1 MSTSGKVIKIGL
13 PKGSLQES
21 TLYLLKKA
29 GYNVSVDARSYFP
42 SIDEPNLEAML
53 VRAQEMARY
62 VGDGVLD
69 CGLTGRDWTM
79 ESGAKV
85 VEVAQL
91 IYAKAGLRP
100 VKWVVAVPEES
111 KIKSVKDLAGKRIA
125 TELVGVTK
133 RWLKRHRVAAKV
145 EFSWGATEVKPPTLA
160 DAIVE
165 LTETGSSLKANR
177 LRIIDTVL
185 ESVTLFIA
193 SRKAWADSWKRVR
206 IENLAMLLQGAINA
220 EKMIGLKMNVPR
232 NNMEKV
238 LKKLDSLK
246 SPTISSHTDPGWFA
260 VEVVMEEKLARTLIP
275 VLKRAGA
282 SGIVEYPLNKVIY

>member
-1 MSTSGKVIKIGL
+1 MSTTGKVIKIGL

-42 SIDEPNLEAML
+42 SIDEPHLQAML

-69 CGLTGRDWTM
+69 CGLTGRDWIM

-85 VEVAQL
+85 VEVAEL

-100 VKWVVAVPEES
+100 VRWVVAVPEES
-111 KIKSVKDLAGKRIA
+111 RIKGVKDLAGKRIA

-133 RWLKRHRVAAKV
+133 RWLKRHRVTARV

-185 ESVTLFIA
+185 ESVTLLIA
-193 SRKAWADSWKRVR
+193 SKKAWADSWKRVR

-232 NNMEKV
+232 HNMEKV
-238 LKKLDSLK
+238 LNKLDSLK
-246 SPTISSHTDPGWFA
+246 SPTISPHTDPGWFA